1 MTTIKEQN
9 ELRDKVLIGL
19 EKTYEKLIEFKKSKN
34 SPLIIMKDG
43 EIIELNPHGA
53 SLESKIEEV

>member
-9 ELRDKVLIGL
+9 ELRDKVLIGF

>member
-9 ELRDKVLIGL
+9 ELRDKVLIGF

-43 EIIELNPHGA
+43 EIIELNPHEA

>member
-1 MTTIKEQN
+1 MTTVKEQN
-9 ELRDKVLIGL
+9 ELRDKVLLGL

-43 EIIELNPHGA
+43 KIIELDPYGISPTTDKPA
-53 SLESKIEEV
+53 S

>member
-9 ELRDKVLIGL
+9 ELRDKVLLGL